1 MIASSSSLLA
11 PRWWRPSRLSRTE
24 SKTAQFF
31 FFLHHLDC
39 WTAGVEPRRSHKIR
53 REAQSFAMVVLD
65 HESIRSM
72 VPGRFFRDH
81 KGAINSLDFHPT
93 DDVMVTV
100 GARPSP
106 PALTRPPE
114 IPQSKRA
121 KRAKIRPLN
130 RRRPPPRH
138 RRRRH
143 DPDVPHQQRRVGQ
156 DAVLQEVRVLLR
168 HLHARVAG
176 GALRLEGR
184 VDRYRTEPR
193 PNLTNTRTLPAVTD
207 PRYVPPTP
215 PHTGQAAEQGPEEG
229 PRASLPLP
237 VQQRVH
243 QVLHGSHR
251 SGCQR
256 QHGRRHRR
264 VPHRVRRRDRA
275 PLGPANPRVQRRDPM
290 RHHALRRV
298 RPAGPHLRG
307 GDGRRRAQTLRRPK
321 VRPRSVHRLPG
332 WIRGPRHGQAPARD
346 VRQVLPRRR
355 GRAVRRGRY
364 HVHHRR
370 VQG

>member
-11 PRWWRPSRLSRTE
+11 PRWWRPSRLSRTLKPKRPNFF
-24 SKTAQFF
+24 SFRITWTAG
-31 FFLHHLDC
+31 H

-184 VDRYRTEPR
+184 VNRPVEP
-193 PNLTNTRTLPAVTD
+193 T
-207 PRYVPPTP
+207 
-215 PHTGQAAEQGPEEG
+215 
-229 PRASLPLP
+229 
-237 VQQRVH
+237 
-243 QVLHGSHR
+243 
-251 SGCQR
+251 
-256 QHGRRHRR
+256 
-264 VPHRVRRRDRA
+264 
-275 PLGPANPRVQRRDPM
+275 
-290 RHHALRRV
+290 
-298 RPAGPHLRG
+298 
-307 GDGRRRAQTLRRPK
+307 
-321 VRPRSVHRLPG
+321 RPRSDR
-332 WIRGPRHGQAPARD
+332 ARFRFS
-346 VRQVLPRRR
+346 V
-355 GRAVRRGRY
+355 A
-364 HVHHRR
+364 
-370 VQG
+370 